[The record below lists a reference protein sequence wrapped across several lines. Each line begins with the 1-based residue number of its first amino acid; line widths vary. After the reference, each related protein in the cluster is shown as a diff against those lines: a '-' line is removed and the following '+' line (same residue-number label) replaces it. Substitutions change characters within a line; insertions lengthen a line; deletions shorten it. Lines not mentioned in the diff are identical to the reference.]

1 MRTWSATFLA
11 SLVLLIFA
19 YVTFI
24 KENPVSGWWW
34 VLAVFFLIQIIL
46 HDAVED
52 YNTEGEEPEEPEMDQ
67 DLKDDE

>member
-11 SLVLLIFA
+11 SFVMGLFA

-34 VLAVFFLIQIIL
+34 TLAVFFLIQIIL

-52 YNTEGEEPEEPEMDQ
+52 YNTEGNESDMDQ
-67 DLKDDE
+67 DSKDDE

>member
-11 SLVLLIFA
+11 MFVMALFA

-24 KENPVSGWWW
+24 KENPVSSWWW
-34 VLAVFFLIQIIL
+34 LLGVFFLIQIFL

-52 YNTEGEEPEEPEMDQ
+52 YSEEES
-67 DLKDDE
+67 DDKESSEKK